1 MVISQW
7 SSNHQ
12 GIRDPIELH
21 SNLSF
26 TERRKTVSTLICLM
40 ANNRVT
46 RNIDPDEALRY
57 FSWSRFAVIAVVYTA
72 VVFWLELAKDGPF
85 IFSPKN
91 DRSIAKGFLAHA
103 LYLTILICGYRI
115 CTYMVPMMPFWMTDT
130 FRTKGSGRASFVD
143 ILLLLA
149 ALAMAYF
156 ERKWLYRE
164 RTAQ

>member
-1 MVISQW
+1 V
-7 SSNHQ
+7 
-12 GIRDPIELH
+12 P
-21 SNLSF
+21 
-26 TERRKTVSTLICLM
+26 TLICLI

-85 IFSPKN
+85 ILSPKN
-91 DRSIAKGFLAHA
+91 DRSIAQVFLAHA

-115 CTYMVPMMPFWMTDT
+115 CTYMVPMLPFWMTDT
-130 FRTKGSGRASFVD
+130 FRKGSGRASFVD

-149 ALAMAYF
+149 ALAMAYS